1 MNAKAI
7 AAAAA
12 LHLLIA
18 APAVAKAPASGVT
31 VASPDGT
38 ARIAIAA
45 DGASVAVWRKGEQIV
60 APSPVGLD
68 LQGAALGPLKLVGVK
83 RVKRDRA
90 IPLTATK
97 ARVARDHYNGAA
109 ISFAE
114 TTGARRR
121 LTLEARAYDD
131 GVAFRFLLPEGQKV
145 ELKGEKTA
153 LLLANDPKCEVTEYS
168 SSHENAWLDRKISQL
183 DRSKLYDFLML
194 CASAS
199 GRTHFAVTQSDYTS
213 YAGAALKPI
222 DGGVAV
228 RLTPRVDRKDVA
240 VVSPSG
246 LTSAWRVVMM
256 GDRAGDL
263 IESNLIGNLA
273 PQATGDF
280 SWVKPGKA
288 AWDWWSG
295 PTAGEKPTMERFRRF
310 IDFAAQ
316 SGFPYF
322 LIDAGW
328 PLNATPC
335 CDADPKTDITRPNP
349 TIDMQGL
356 VKYAADKGVGL
367 LLWAHWKHVDPRME
381 EVLDTYQRWGIKG
394 IKVDFMERDDQQ
406 MVGFYERLAR
416 ETAKRHLLL
425 DMHGAFH
432 PMGLAR
438 TYPNYITQEGV
449 MGLEYDKFPWGK
461 ITPSHNV
468 KLAYTRMLI
477 GPMDYTPGGFRNS
490 TPETYVQREV
500 MPMTR
505 TTRGQ
510 VLAQYVVYESPLQM
524 VSDDP
529 SAYENAAGFDFLK
542 LVPAAWHET
551 QFLDG
556 TPDSHVVLAR
566 RSGKTWYVGAM
577 TNEQARVVDIPL
589 SFLPAGSFQA
599 TVWQDGA
606 QPNDVNRE
614 VKRVTR
620 NDRLKIKLAGGG
632 GAAIMLTVAGANSN

>member
-1 MNAKAI
+1 MMFT
-7 AAAAA
+7 
-12 LHLLIA
+12 LV
-18 APAVAKAPASGVT
+18 AVAGSIVLASPERT
-31 VASPDGT
+31 TRIEVASDGST
-38 ARIAIAA
+38 V
-45 DGASVAVWRKGEQIV
+45 SVSRNGELIMS
-60 APSPVGLD
+60 PSPLGLQLSD
-68 LQGAALGPLKLVGVK
+68 APDFRKLELTGVK
-83 RVKRDRA
+83 RETVRRT

-97 ARVARDHYNGAA
+97 ARNALDHYNSAL
-109 ISFAE
+109 ISFREAS
-114 TTGARRR
+114 GSRR
-121 LTLEARAYDD
+121 TLEIEARAYND
-131 GVAFRFLLPEGQKV
+131 GIAFRYRLPEGALV
-145 ELKGEKTA
+145 SLKGEETT
-153 LLLANDPKCEVTEYS
+153 LLFPNDPQCEVTEYS
-168 SSHENAWLDRKISQL
+168 SSHENEWLKRNISKL

-194 CASAS
+194 CSSAS
-199 GRTHFAVTQSDYTS
+199 GRTHFAVTQSDFTS
-213 YAGAALKPI
+213 YAGAALRPI
-222 DGGVAV
+222 DGGVEV
-228 RLTPRVDRKDVA
+228 RVTPRVDRKDVA
-240 VVSPSG
+240 VASPSG
-246 LTSAWRVVMM
+246 LKSAWRVVMM

-263 IESNLIGNLA
+263 IESHLIGNLA
-273 PQATGDF
+273 PQARGDF
-280 SWVKPGKA
+280 SWVRPGLA

-295 PTAGEKPTMERFRRF
+295 PTAGEKPTMERFKRF
-310 IDFAAQ
+310 IDFAAE
-316 SGFPYF
+316 SRFPYF

-328 PLNATPC
+328 PLNVTPC

-349 TIDMQGL
+349 AIDMPAL

-367 LLWAHWKHVDPRME
+367 LLWAHWKHVEPRME

-406 MVGFYERLAR
+406 MVDFYERLAR

-461 ITPSHNV
+461 VTPGHNV

-490 TPETYVQREV
+490 TPETYVQSEV

-510 VLAQYVVYESPLQM
+510 VLAHYVVYESPLQM

-529 SAYENAAGFDFLK
+529 SAYENAAGFDFIK
-542 LVPAAWHET
+542 QVPTAWDET
-551 QFLDG
+551 RFLDG
-556 TPDSHVVLAR
+556 MPDSHVVLAR
-566 RSGKTWYVGAM
+566 RSGKTWFVGAM
-577 TNEQARVVDIPL
+577 TNAQERVVDIPL
-589 SFLPAGSFQA
+589 SFLPSGSFQA

-606 QPNDVNRE
+606 GPNDVERV

-620 NDRLKIKLAGGG
+620 RDRFSIKLARGG
-632 GAAIMLTVAGANSN
+632 GAAVILTR